1 MSILNRR
8 AKFDYEI
15 KETYIAGLV
24 LESNEVKP
32 LRQGK
37 ASIQSSF
44 INEQKGEIF
53 INNFEIISVQKN
65 FDGKKKIKSVKKLLL
80 NKREIKKILGL
91 LTTKGFTAVPMEIF
105 FNDKGLAKVKFGVGV
120 GKKKYDK
127 RESIKQREWSRK
139 KERLLSCLLYTS
151 DAADD

>member
-8 AKFDYEI
+8 AKFDYDI

-44 INEQKGEIF
+44 INEQKGEIY

-65 FDGKKKIKSVKKLLL
+65 FDGKKKVRSVKKLLL

-91 LTTKGFTAVPMEIF
+91 LTTKGYTAVPMEIF
-105 FNDKGLAKVKFGVGV
+105 FNEKGLAKVKFGVGV

-139 KERLLSCLLYTS
+139 KERILRK
-151 DAADD
+151 

>member
-105 FNDKGLAKVKFGVGV
+105 FNEKGLAKVKFGVGV

-139 KERLLSCLLYTS
+139 KERLLRK
-151 DAADD
+151 

>member
-1 MSILNRR
+1 MAIQNRR
-8 AKFDYEI
+8 AKFDYDI

-32 LRQGK
+32 LRHGK

-53 INNFEIISVQKN
+53 INNFEIISEQKN
-65 FDGKKKIKSVKKLLL
+65 FDSKKKIRTVKKLLL
-80 NKREIKKILGL
+80 NKREIRKILGL
-91 LTTKGFTAVPMEIF
+91 LTTKGYTAVPIEIF
-105 FNDKGLAKVKFGVGV
+105 FNEKGLAKVKFGVGV

-127 RESIKQREWSRK
+127 REAIKQREWDRK
-139 KERLLSCLLYTS
+139 KQRIVKN
-151 DAADD
+151 

>member
-1 MSILNRR
+1 LSILNRR
-8 AKFDYEI
+8 AKFDYDI

-37 ASIQSSF
+37 VSIQSSF
-44 INEQKGEIF
+44 INEKKGEIF
-53 INNFEIISVQKN
+53 INNFEIISIQKN
-65 FDGKKKIKSVKKLLL
+65 FDEKKKIRTVKKLLL

-105 FNDKGLAKVKFGVGV
+105 FNEKGLAKVKFGVGV
-120 GKKKYDK
+120 GKKNYDK

-139 KERLLSCLLYTS
+139 KSKY
-151 DAADD
+151 

>member
-65 FDGKKKIKSVKKLLL
+65 LSLIQWDYIYYFYSKYLL
-80 NKREIKKILGL
+80 
-91 LTTKGFTAVPMEIF
+91 
-105 FNDKGLAKVKFGVGV
+105 
-120 GKKKYDK
+120 
-127 RESIKQREWSRK
+127 KQIA
-139 KERLLSCLLYTS
+139 RL
-151 DAADD
+151 

>member
-53 INNFEIISVQKN
+53 INNFEIISIQKN
-65 FDGKKKIKSVKKLLL
+65 FDGKKRIKSVKKLLL

-105 FNDKGLAKVKFGVGV
+105 FNEKGLAKVKFGVGV

-139 KERLLSCLLYTS
+139 KERLLRK
-151 DAADD
+151 

>member
-1 MSILNRR
+1 LSILNRR

-65 FDGKKKIKSVKKLLL
+65 FDGKKRIKSVKKLLL

-105 FNDKGLAKVKFGVGV
+105 FNEKGLAKVKFGVGV

-139 KERLLSCLLYTS
+139 KERLLRK
-151 DAADD
+151 

>member
-8 AKFDYEI
+8 AKFDYDI

-37 ASIQSSF
+37 VSIQSSF
-44 INEQKGEIF
+44 INEKKGEIF
-53 INNFEIISVQKN
+53 INNFEIISTQKN
-65 FDGKKKIKSVKKLLL
+65 FDEKKKIRTVKKLLL
-80 NKREIKKILGL
+80 NKREIKKILGM
-91 LTTKGFTAVPMEIF
+91 LTIKGFTAVPMEIF
-105 FNDKGLAKVKFGVGV
+105 FNDKGLAKVRFGVGV

-127 RESIKQREWSRK
+127 RETRKQREWDRK
-139 KERLLSCLLYTS
+139 KQRILKK
-151 DAADD
+151 

>member
-24 LESNEVKP
+24 LDSNEVKP

-65 FDGKKKIKSVKKLLL
+65 FDGKKKVRSVKKLLL

-91 LTTKGFTAVPMEIF
+91 LTTKGYTAVPMEIF
-105 FNDKGLAKVKFGVGV
+105 FNEKGLAKVKFGVGV

-139 KERLLSCLLYTS
+139 KERLLRK
-151 DAADD
+151 

>member
-44 INEQKGEIF
+44 INEQRGEIF

-65 FDGKKKIKSVKKLLL
+65 FDGKKKIKFVKKLLL

-105 FNDKGLAKVKFGVGV
+105 FNEKGLAKVKFGVGI

-139 KERLLSCLLYTS
+139 KERLLRK
-151 DAADD
+151 

>member
-44 INEQKGEIF
+44 INEQKGEIY

-65 FDGKKKIKSVKKLLL
+65 FDGKKKVRSVKKLLL

-91 LTTKGFTAVPMEIF
+91 LTTKGYTAVPMEIF
-105 FNDKGLAKVKFGVGV
+105 FNEKGLEKVKFGVGV
-120 GKKKYDK
+120 CKKKYDK

-139 KERLLSCLLYTS
+139 KERLLRK
-151 DAADD
+151 

>member
-8 AKFDYEI
+8 AKFDYDI

-37 ASIQSSF
+37 VSIQSSF
-44 INEQKGEIF
+44 INEKKGEIF
-53 INNFEIISVQKN
+53 INNFEIISNKKN
-65 FDGKKKIKSVKKLLL
+65 FDEKKKIRTVKKLLL

-105 FNDKGLAKVKFGVGV
+105 FNEKGLAKVKFGVGV
-120 GKKKYDK
+120 GKKNYDK

-139 KERLLSCLLYTS
+139 KERILRK
-151 DAADD
+151 

>member
-44 INEQKGEIF
+44 INEQKGEIY

-65 FDGKKKIKSVKKLLL
+65 FDGKKKVRSIKKLLL

-91 LTTKGFTAVPMEIF
+91 LTTKGYTAVPMEIF
-105 FNDKGLAKVKFGVGV
+105 FSEKGLAKVKFGVGV

-139 KERLLSCLLYTS
+139 KERLLRK
-151 DAADD
+151 

>member
-53 INNFEIISVQKN
+53 INNFEIISIQKN
-65 FDGKKKIKSVKKLLL
+65 FDGKKRIKSAKKLLL

-120 GKKKYDK
+120 GKKKFDK

-139 KERLLSCLLYTS
+139 KERLLRK
-151 DAADD
+151 

>member
-8 AKFDYEI
+8 AKFDYDI

-37 ASIQSSF
+37 VSIQSSF
-44 INEQKGEIF
+44 INEKKGEIF
-53 INNFEIISVQKN
+53 INNFEIISNQKN
-65 FDGKKKIKSVKKLLL
+65 FDEKKKIRTVKKLLL

-105 FNDKGLAKVKFGVGV
+105 FNEKGLAKVKFGVGI
-120 GKKKYDK
+120 GKKNYDK

-139 KERLLSCLLYTS
+139 KERILRK
-151 DAADD
+151 

>member
-8 AKFDYEI
+8 AKFDYDI

-37 ASIQSSF
+37 VSIQSSF
-44 INEQKGEIF
+44 INEKKGEIF
-53 INNFEIISVQKN
+53 INNFEIISTQKN
-65 FDGKKKIKSVKKLLL
+65 FDKKKIRTVKKLLL

-105 FNDKGLAKVKFGVGV
+105 FNEKGLAKVKFGVGV
-120 GKKKYDK
+120 GKKNYDK

-139 KERLLSCLLYTS
+139 KVRILRK
-151 DAADD
+151 

>member
-1 MSILNRR
+1 MSIQNRR
-8 AKFDYEI
+8 AKFDYDI
-15 KETYIAGLV
+15 KEEYIAGIV

-32 LRQGK
+32 LRFGK

-44 INEQKGEIF
+44 INEQKGEIY
-53 INNFEIISVQKN
+53 INNFEIISMDKN
-65 FDGKKKIKSVKKLLL
+65 FESRRKTRSVKKLLL

-105 FNDKGLAKVKFGVGV
+105 FSEKGLAKVRFGVGV

-127 RESIKQREWSRK
+127 RETIKQREWSRK
-139 KERLLSCLLYTS
+139 KQKIMKN
-151 DAADD
+151 

>member
-1 MSILNRR
+1 LSILNRR

-105 FNDKGLAKVKFGVGV
+105 FNEKGLAKVKFGVGV

-139 KERLLSCLLYTS
+139 KERILRK
-151 DAADD
+151 

>member
-8 AKFDYEI
+8 AKFDYDI

-37 ASIQSSF
+37 VSIQSSF
-44 INEQKGEIF
+44 INEKKGEIF
-53 INNFEIISVQKN
+53 INNFEIISIQKN
-65 FDGKKKIKSVKKLLL
+65 FDEKKKIRTVKKLLL

-91 LTTKGFTAVPMEIF
+91 LTTKGFTAVPIEIF
-105 FNDKGLAKVKFGVGV
+105 FNEKGLAKVKFGVGV
-120 GKKKYDK
+120 GKKNYDK

-139 KERLLSCLLYTS
+139 KERILRK
-151 DAADD
+151 

>member
-8 AKFDYEI
+8 AKFDYDI

-37 ASIQSSF
+37 VSIQSSF
-44 INEQKGEIF
+44 INEKKGEIF
-53 INNFEIISVQKN
+53 INNFEIISTQKN
-65 FDGKKKIKSVKKLLL
+65 FDEKKKIRTVKKLLL

-91 LTTKGFTAVPMEIF
+91 LTTKGFTAVPIEIF
-105 FNDKGLAKVKFGVGV
+105 FNEKGLAKVKFGVGV
-120 GKKKYDK
+120 GKKNYDK

-139 KERLLSCLLYTS
+139 KERILRK
-151 DAADD
+151 

>member
-44 INEQKGEIF
+44 INEQKAEIF
-53 INNFEIISVQKN
+53 INNYEIISVQKN

-105 FNDKGLAKVKFGVGV
+105 FNEKGLAKVKFGVGV

-139 KERLLSCLLYTS
+139 KERLLRK
-151 DAADD
+151 

>member
-65 FDGKKKIKSVKKLLL
+65 FDGKKKIKSVRKLLL

-139 KERLLSCLLYTS
+139 KERLLRK
-151 DAADD
+151 

>member
-53 INNFEIISVQKN
+53 INNFEIISSKKN

-105 FNDKGLAKVKFGVGV
+105 FNEKGLAKVKFGVGV

-139 KERLLSCLLYTS
+139 KERLLRK
-151 DAADD
+151 

>member
-53 INNFEIISVQKN
+53 INNFEIISIQKN
-65 FDGKKKIKSVKKLLL
+65 FDGKKKIKSVKKLIL

-105 FNDKGLAKVKFGVGV
+105 FNEKGLAKVKFGVGV

-127 RESIKQREWSRK
+127 RQSIKQREWSRK
-139 KERLLSCLLYTS
+139 KERLLRK
-151 DAADD
+151 

>member
-1 MSILNRR
+1 LSILNRR

-44 INEQKGEIF
+44 INEQKGEIY
-53 INNFEIISVQKN
+53 INNFEIISVQK
-65 FDGKKKIKSVKKLLL
+65 ILMVKKRLDLLK
-80 NKREIKKILGL
+80 NS
-91 LTTKGFTAVPMEIF
+91 F
-105 FNDKGLAKVKFGVGV
+105 
-120 GKKKYDK
+120 
-127 RESIKQREWSRK
+127 
-139 KERLLSCLLYTS
+139 
-151 DAADD
+151 

>member
-1 MSILNRR
+1 LSILNRR

-65 FDGKKKIKSVKKLLL
+65 FDGKKKVRSVKKLLL

-91 LTTKGFTAVPMEIF
+91 LTTKGYTAVPMEIF
-105 FNDKGLAKVKFGVGV
+105 FNEKGLAKVKFGVGV

-139 KERLLSCLLYTS
+139 KERLLRK
-151 DAADD
+151 

>member
-1 MSILNRR
+1 LSILNRR
-8 AKFDYEI
+8 AKFDFEI

-65 FDGKKKIKSVKKLLL
+65 FDGKKRIKSVKKLLL

-105 FNDKGLAKVKFGVGV
+105 FNEKGLAKVKFGVGV

-139 KERLLSCLLYTS
+139 KERLLRK
-151 DAADD
+151 